1 MTMIVDDRPIDP
13 HAHPPAVQAPPRP
26 LPRCYSVPTTQWAG
40 HASPLPSDADAQPLG
55 TIASREPTPPH
66 HTPPHQHVTLSPS
79 ASTAPSR
86 SATPRKSRGTTL
98 LDFGILSENA
108 AMYGILLMLAL
119 TNVSLLKLLPWRDRK
134 FDDYPT
140 KRLAQVEQMPLFIE
154 NVLQISLQVLYMSV
168 TPMSEWAVP
177 VFSLTISLCAM
188 LFRIMR
194 AIVVVVAVVGMQEAM
209 RRSRF
214 SIGLRSI
221 GSVRSIASVRF
232 ASSKLWAGSVKADG
246 SRDASRKERPR
257 RRLIES
263 HAAGDSGATS
273 RLGSCCGTLR
283 ETEREITRDTER
295 EAETPGGSG
304 ALARQTTLLHGSL

>member
-1 MTMIVDDRPIDP
+1 VG
-13 HAHPPAVQAPPRP
+13 AACV
-26 LPRCYSVPTTQWAG
+26 
-40 HASPLPSDADAQPLG
+40 
-55 TIASREPTPPH
+55 
-66 HTPPHQHVTLSPS
+66 
-79 ASTAPSR
+79 R
-86 SATPRKSRGTTL
+86 S
-98 LDFGILSENA
+98 
-108 AMYGILLMLAL
+108 
-119 TNVSLLKLLPWRDRK
+119 
-134 FDDYPT
+134 YPT

-304 ALARQTTLLHGSL
+304 ALARQKTLLHGSL